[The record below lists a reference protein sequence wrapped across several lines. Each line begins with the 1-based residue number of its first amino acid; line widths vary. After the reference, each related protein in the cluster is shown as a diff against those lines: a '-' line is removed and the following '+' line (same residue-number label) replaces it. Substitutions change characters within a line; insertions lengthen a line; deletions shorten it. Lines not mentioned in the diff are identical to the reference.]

1 MKAVFLGALLILLIA
16 GIACGAGDVLEKIDI
31 NMDGRVDNQE
41 FTNAVSKTFHSYDKD
56 GDGSLD
62 LRELRASK
70 VADPDK
76 LLNEIDTNKDGKI
89 DYKEFLG
96 AATKWFKVSDMNRD
110 GFLDRSE
117 FNALRG
123 SSSMGLFLGIHF

>member
-1 MKAVFLGALLILLIA
+1 MKAILIGALLILSGA
-16 GIACGAGDVLEKIDI
+16 GIVYGAGDVLDEIDI
-31 NMDGRVDNQE
+31 NRDGGIDKQE
-41 FTNAVSKTFHSYDKD
+41 FTNAVSKTFHRYDKD

-62 LRELRASK
+62 LRELSASK
-70 VADPDK
+70 VADPNK
-76 LLNEIDTNKDGKI
+76 LFNEIDTNQDGKI

-117 FNALRG
+117 FTALRG
-123 SSSMGLFLGIHF
+123 SSSMGLFLGFHF